1 MRKQLSLACP
11 HPGEPMSVEPALAS
25 IQLVALTDVWPPVS
39 QEPAR
44 VTVTG
49 PAASGAQ
56 PRPSGARPPA
66 PDPGEVLARQF
77 AVFLV
82 ECLAGIRPAR
92 QLTPWLSKR
101 GSVHLH
107 RLMPLFTDGHQPK
120 VLRVLSARPAPD
132 VIEMTMVVVT
142 GPRTRALAV
151 RLERAEDPQRW
162 RCTDIEAG

>member
-1 MRKQLSLACP
+1 
-11 HPGEPMSVEPALAS
+11 MSVEPALAS
-25 IQLVALTDVWPPVS
+25 IQLIALTDVWPPLS
-39 QEPAR
+39 QEPAG
-44 VTVTG
+44 VTAAG
-49 PAASGAQ
+49 PAASTAPPG
-56 PRPSGARPPA
+56 PNGARPPA

-107 RLMPLFTDGHQPK
+107 RLMPLFTDGHQPR

-142 GPRTRALAV
+142 GPRTRAIAV
-151 RLERAEDPQRW
+151 RLEHTGQPGRW
-162 RCTDIEAG
+162 LCTDIEAA

>member
-1 MRKQLSLACP
+1 
-11 HPGEPMSVEPALAS
+11 MSVEPALAS
-25 IQLVALTDVWPPVS
+25 IQLIALTDVWPPLG
-39 QEPAR
+39 QEAAG
-44 VTVTG
+44 VTAAGT
-49 PAASGAQ
+49 AASTAQ
-56 PRPSGARPPA
+56 PRSAGARPPA

-107 RLMPLFTDGHQPK
+107 RLMPLFADGHQPR

-162 RCTDIEAG
+162 RCTDIEAALPALGTSYPE